1 MRPQRS
7 AHLSAFC
14 AGTTLIPAT
23 AALGQDVEALIT
35 AEPSV
40 QDAAAADESEDEQ
53 QDQNLDSN
61 TFVDQVGLGLPPPH
75 LHRD

>member
-1 MRPQRS
+1 M
-7 AHLSAFC
+7 
-14 AGTTLIPAT
+14 
-23 AALGQDVEALIT
+23 EALIT

-61 TFVDQVGLGLPPPH
+61 TFVDQVGLGLPPPR